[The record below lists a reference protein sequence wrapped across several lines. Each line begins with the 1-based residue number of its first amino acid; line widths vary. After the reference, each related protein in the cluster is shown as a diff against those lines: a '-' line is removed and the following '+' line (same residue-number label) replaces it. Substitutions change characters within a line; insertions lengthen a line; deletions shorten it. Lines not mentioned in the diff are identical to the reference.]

1 VSCVGVFD
9 DIKCTLLIHKKKRSS
24 AINVQK
30 IKDKEANKYK
40 SNILKN
46 LEQITNLAH
55 LRLFFLKM
63 KDFCLKKVSDFIL
76 LFKKL

>member
-9 DIKCTLLIHKKKRSS
+9 DIKCTLLIHKKKSS

-40 SNILKN
+40 SNHIEEFRTNNKFSPSRIILSQN
-46 LEQITNLAH
+46 E
-55 LRLFFLKM
+55 RLL
-63 KDFCLKKVSDFIL
+63 LKKGLRFHTVV
-76 LFKKL
+76 